1 LVASGVPDTD
11 PAAGWF
17 TSAVFVICA
26 CVEAVLLPDW
36 AAVLPESCVQPVI
49 RMPAMRIADAISI
62 MILLFFMDVI
72 SLMYH
77 PVDRS
82 WSLPENRLIHIQ
94 AGSSPNPDR
103 D

>member
-1 LVASGVPDTD
+1 MPSGGVPEGATPDSLNLGLSPLLTASEVPDTD

-17 TSAVFVICA
+17 ASAVFVICA
-26 CVEAVLLPDW
+26 CVEAELLPDW

-49 RMPAMRIADAISI
+49 RIPAMRIADATSI

-77 PVDRS
+77 PIDRS
-82 WSLPENRLIHIQ
+82 
-94 AGSSPNPDR
+94 
-103 D
+103 